1 MRSCFVEG
9 QLLSLLCHLVCTSAK
24 SSFEHNLRSAPKT
37 LEDAAKS
44 YAMGKTASLFKAE
57 LGQSKAASPAAVS
70 NVPNSYEVWQAQQA
84 KLKKELDAKV
94 ERQKSAERERDLR
107 SKLSRSE
114 SSAARERR
122 EREEAD
128 KRAKQQAHDK

>member
-1 MRSCFVEG
+1 M
-9 QLLSLLCHLVCTSAK
+9 VCTSAN

-37 LEDAAKS
+37 LEDAAKN
-44 YAMGKTASLFKAE
+44 YAMGKTATLFKAE
-57 LGQSKAASPAAVS
+57 LGQSKAASPA

>member
-1 MRSCFVEG
+1 M
-9 QLLSLLCHLVCTSAK
+9 VCTSAN
-24 SSFEHNLRSAPKT
+24 SSFEHNLRRSAPKT

-44 YAMGKTASLFKAE
+44 YAMGKTATLFKAE
-57 LGQSKAASPAAVS
+57 LGQSKAASPAVS

>member
-1 MRSCFVEG
+1 M
-9 QLLSLLCHLVCTSAK
+9 VCASAN

-57 LGQSKAASPAAVS
+57 LGQSKAASPAVS

>member
-1 MRSCFVEG
+1 M
-9 QLLSLLCHLVCTSAK
+9 VCTSAN

-57 LGQSKAASPAAVS
+57 LGQSKAASPAVS

-114 SSAARERR
+114 SSAARDRRSR

>member
-1 MRSCFVEG
+1 MWSGFSEG
-9 QLLSLLCHLVCTSAK
+9 QLHCFNVCYLVCTSTN
-24 SSFEHNLRSAPKT
+24 SSNEENHRSAPKT
-37 LEDAAKS
+37 LEDAAKN
-44 YAMGKTASLFKAE
+44 YAMGKTATL
-57 LGQSKAASPAAVS
+57 KAASPA

-114 SSAARERR
+114 SSSSARERR